1 MTIKYF
7 DCLYV
12 GSVDMDDVG
21 YAGTRVNDR
30 RYSNEV
36 LTGAFDKGERI
47 ARAME
52 ASGFDT
58 LWLAEHHFQ
67 PEGYECIPN
76 NLMFAVHLSHL
87 TDRLTF
93 GCGFNVT
100 PIWHPL
106 RLAEDYA
113 LADIL
118 TRGRVRFGVGRGY
131 HTREIEVLGSPLRD
145 QDANR
150 ALFEEQVEIILK
162 ALGNESF
169 SHHGPQYDIP
179 PRDVPYRGYTVEEIS
194 LVPRPRYRPFE
205 CWQPIQSATQR
216 ALDFM
221 VVNGILGMMGGGS
234 AVTGP
239 TRQMVEAWQD
249 AHTRAGIDTV
259 LGDRLCLGLGI
270 HMADSLEQAKDE
282 IRLSFEENVKMFAP
296 LRLVPALSEQQ
307 MTDID
312 DPRRAVTAKLPTI
325 DSAVRSRGFVCGNA
339 DDVIASL
346 KETEEEYPGLER
358 LQITFAVGQH
368 TDETLEQ
375 IERFGKEVI
384 PAFR

>member
-221 VVNGILGMMGGGS
+221 VANGILGMMGGGS